1 MLSICM
7 YALCNIR
14 KISTNPHLGFHI
26 PAFGRD
32 ISPAIAMW
40 RAIRRSADGS
50 NPCPKELG
58 QGAGP
63 IARNVAT
70 RSPPEGGR
78 GDRPKNLKR

>member
-1 MLSICM
+1 MLFHRVN
-7 YALCNIR
+7 LR
-14 KISTNPHLGFHI
+14 DLRPQPFTFGLSTFY
-26 PAFGRD
+26 FF
-32 ISPAIAMW
+32 SPAIAMW

-78 GDRPKNLKR
+78 GDRPKN